1 MFLAKFSLSPPPT
14 IILWTNIPLYASS
27 CDSKEISSCDD
38 LSLNSCLVVCFLFQ
52 SRSSAFPAVF
62 CALAVRHFS
71 RLPRPLALGWSG
83 PWKRG
88 QGSEGG
94 RRWGAC
100 AFTAPRLFV
109 MSSALAAFLDGL
121 MFSINCPSPHHFFV
135 SKFQWPPCLSGL
147 WVSTGTTN
155 SQLHC
160 PLRFPACCPQHCR
173 QALC

>member
-1 MFLAKFSLSPPPT
+1 MFGHLFPFSEPLFSFPCRVLCAGRPT
-14 IILWTNIPLYASS
+14 LQQAAST
-27 CDSKEISSCDD
+27 
-38 LSLNSCLVVCFLFQ
+38 
-52 SRSSAFPAVF
+52 PG
-62 CALAVRHFS
+62 S
-71 RLPRPLALGWSG
+71 RLVWPVEAWAGI
-83 PWKRG
+83 RG
-88 QGSEGG
+88 REEVG
-94 RRWGAC
+94 RLRLYC
-100 AFTAPRLFV
+100 PSPLFV